1 MRKPTP
7 PANDALRIRHISQPQ
22 GLAPGSRINDAA
34 VQLSRSHLQEQARI
48 LCLRAIGLKEV
59 CDGQHR
65 ESPNS
70 VAVDNGQR
78 SLRSDYVTPNRTG
91 MDERGGDLQG
101 KVAPDH
107 GRAQRTKG

>member
-1 MRKPTP
+1 
-7 PANDALRIRHISQPQ
+7 
-22 GLAPGSRINDAA
+22 
-34 VQLSRSHLQEQARI
+34 
-48 LCLRAIGLKEV
+48 V

-107 GRAQRTKG
+107 GRAQLTKG